1 MAADLEI
8 RIGAELS
15 EIKGALA
22 GLQKDLK
29 NVGNASVGNPLK
41 NVEGG
46 AQQAFSAIGRL
57 TAAFATMATVFKA
70 IQIADE
76 FDTLNARLR
85 IVTSST
91 EEYVRAQQALF
102 DLSQRTRSSLTETVN
117 LYTSISQATKEAGV
131 GQETLLQVVETINQA
146 VQLSGVNASSAQAA
160 LVQLGQ
166 GLASGTL
173 RGDELNSVLEQ
184 TGKLGD
190 VIANG
195 LGITRGELKKYGE
208 EGKITAEKII
218 IALQSQREEVER
230 QFKTLPLTV
239 GQSVTLFQNSLT
251 RLIGVINNTSGA
263 TSGIA
268 SVIGDLAEY
277 LASDE
282 VVGAIVEFTTSWS
295 EGFKGIVD
303 DVKAAVQIFR
313 NATKDILGDG
323 QDLVQF
329 LGQALSQFPVNLR
342 LIVKVAAATFAGMVD
357 SFVADAKLMKEA
369 FLAIFTDDTIEA
381 AVERRNRTVNASLQA
396 VKGSIQAAY
405 AERQDALN
413 AAKKAR
419 EDALAGIN
427 AGRRNTGA
435 NGTGTFKN
443 TPSAEEARKQEQ
455 IRKAQLDAQ
464 EKLSQDSS
472 KRELGILEQLY
483 NDAILST
490 NDYYDRRQKIELDAL
505 DRAIATER
513 ERAKVGGAD
522 KVKALAEIQLLERQ
536 KTDIVQKGAQDRL
549 NADKALQKQID
560 DARIQQLENQG
571 NTAEA
576 AALRLEIQFADLI
589 KRLQANG
596 NQAGVVLINNLIQTG
611 KAKAKFDELKAQF
624 DRITAELQQKQ
635 QTTAA
640 NVTTGVMTPAQG
652 QQQTAADRQTA
663 IDQLTVLNQKMQELA
678 EKNQNVPGIVE
689 GAKQISAA
697 LRNLA
702 VEGATGVEAAM
713 NTLRASLDEMDK
725 SFAKSAA
732 SAGVDA
738 LTGLFTDLA
747 SGSKSAGEALRDF
760 VRGFVASMAQIAVR
774 ALATYAVLQLLDA
787 VYPGLGKAT
796 AATMGATASVQ
807 HAGGMAGTGPARAV
821 NPLLFAGAP
830 RYHSGGM
837 VGLRPDE
844 RPAILQTGE
853 EVLSRADPRN
863 QANGGGGANVR
874 IINTV
879 DPALA
884 AEYFDTPAG
893 EKTFIN
899 LISRNAATM
908 RNVLA

>member
-15 EIKGALA
+15 EIKGALS

-29 NVGNASVGNPLK
+29 TVGNASVGNPLK

-85 IVTSST
+85 IATSST

-102 DLSQRTRSSLTETVN
+102 ELSQRTRTSLTETVD
-117 LYTSISQATKEAGV
+117 LYSKIAGSIKEAKV
-131 GQETLLQVVETINQA
+131 GQETLLQVVETVNQA
-146 VQLSGVNASSAQAA
+146 VQLSGATTQAA
-160 LVQLGQ
+160 QGALTQLGQ

-173 RGDELNSVLEQ
+173 RGEELNSILEQ
-184 TGKLGD
+184 TPVLAD
-190 VIANG
+190 AIAKG
-195 LGITRGELKKYGE
+195 MGITRGELRKYGE
-208 EGKITAEKII
+208 EGKITAQQVIG
-218 IALQSQREEVER
+218 ALQDQREEIEQ

-239 GQSVTLFQNSLT
+239 GQSVTLLQNSLT
-251 RLIGVINNTSGA
+251 RMIGVINNTSGA
-263 TSGIA
+263 TGGIA
-268 SVIGDLAEY
+268 SVIGDLADY

-282 VVGAIVEFTTSWS
+282 VVGAIVEFTASWS

-313 NATKDILGDG
+313 NATKNILGDG

-435 NGTGTFKN
+435 TGTGTFRN
-443 TPSAEEARKQEQ
+443 TPSAEDARKQEQ

-464 EKLSQDSS
+464 EKLLQDST

-483 NDAILST
+483 TDAILST

-522 KVKALAEIQLLERQ
+522 KVKALAEIELLERQ
-536 KTDIVQKGAQDRL
+536 KTDIVEKAAQDRL

-576 AALRLEIQFADLI
+576 AALRLQNQFADLI

-596 NQAGVVLINNLIQTG
+596 NQAGVDLINNLIQTG
-611 KAKAKFDELKAQF
+611 TAKAKFDELKAQF

-635 QTTAA
+635 QTTAS

-678 EKNQNVPGIVE
+678 VSTNDPAIVA
-689 GAKQISAA
+689 GAASIAAA

-760 VRGFVASMAQIAVR
+760 VRGFVASMAQIAAR

-796 AATMGATASVQ
+796 AATMGATANVQ

>member
-15 EIKGALA
+15 EIKGALS

-85 IVTSST
+85 IATSST

-102 DLSQRTRSSLTETVN
+102 ELSQRTRTSLTETVD
-117 LYTSISQATKEAGV
+117 LYSKIAGSIKEAKV
-131 GQETLLQVVETINQA
+131 GQETLLQVVETVNQA
-146 VQLSGVNASSAQAA
+146 VQLSGATTQAA
-160 LVQLGQ
+160 QGALTQLGQ

-173 RGDELNSVLEQ
+173 RGEELNSILEQ
-184 TGKLGD
+184 TPVLAD
-190 VIANG
+190 AIAKG
-195 LGITRGELKKYGE
+195 MGITRGELRKYGE
-208 EGKITAEKII
+208 EGKITAQQVIG
-218 IALQSQREEVER
+218 ALQNQREEIEQ

-239 GQSVTLFQNSLT
+239 GQSVTLLQNSLT
-251 RLIGVINNTSGA
+251 RMIGVINNTSGA
-263 TSGIA
+263 TGGIA
-268 SVIGDLAEY
+268 SVIGDLADY

-282 VVGAIVEFTTSWS
+282 VIGAIVEFTASWS

-313 NATKDILGDG
+313 NATKNILGDG

-396 VKGSIQAAY
+396 VKDSIQSAY

-435 NGTGTFKN
+435 TGTGTFRN
-443 TPSAEEARKQEQ
+443 TPSAEDARKQEQ

-464 EKLSQDSS
+464 EKLLQDST

-483 NDAILST
+483 NDATLST

-522 KVKALAEIQLLERQ
+522 KVKALAEIELLERQ
-536 KTDIVQKGAQDRL
+536 KTDIVEKGARDRL
-549 NADKALQKQID
+549 NADKSLQNQID
-560 DARIQQLENQG
+560 EARIQQLENQG

-576 AALRLEIQFADLI
+576 AALRLQKQFADLI
-589 KRLQANG
+589 KRLQADG
-596 NQAGVVLINNLIQTG
+596 NEAGVKLVNNLIQTG
-611 KAKAKFDELKAQF
+611 TAKAKFDELKAQF

-635 QTTAA
+635 QTTAS

-663 IDQLTVLNQKMQELA
+663 IEQLTVLNQKMQELA
-678 EKNQNVPGIVE
+678 VSTNDPAIVT
-689 GAKQISAA
+689 GAASIAAA

-732 SAGVDA
+732 NAGVDA

>member
-85 IVTSST
+85 IATSST

-102 DLSQRTRSSLTETVN
+102 ELSQRTRTSLTETVD
-117 LYTSISQATKEAGV
+117 LYSKIAGSIKEAKV
-131 GQETLLQVVETINQA
+131 GQETLLQVVETVNQA
-146 VQLSGVNASSAQAA
+146 VQLSGATTQAA
-160 LVQLGQ
+160 QGALTQLGQ

-173 RGDELNSVLEQ
+173 RGEELNSILEQ
-184 TGKLGD
+184 TPVLAD
-190 VIANG
+190 AIAKG
-195 LGITRGELKKYGE
+195 MGITRGELRKYGE
-208 EGKITAEKII
+208 EGKITAQQVIG
-218 IALQSQREEVER
+218 ALQDQREEIEQ

-239 GQSVTLFQNSLT
+239 GQSVTLLQNSLT
-251 RLIGVINNTSGA
+251 RMIGVINNTSGA
-263 TSGIA
+263 TGGIA
-268 SVIGDLAEY
+268 SVIGDLADY

-282 VVGAIVEFTTSWS
+282 VVGAIVEFTASWS

-435 NGTGTFKN
+435 TGTGTFRN
-443 TPSAEEARKQEQ
+443 TPSAEDARKQEQ

-464 EKLSQDSS
+464 EKLLQDST

-483 NDAILST
+483 TDAILST

-522 KVKALAEIQLLERQ
+522 KVKALAEIELLERQ
-536 KTDIVQKGAQDRL
+536 KTDIVEKGAQDRL

-576 AALRLEIQFADLI
+576 AALRLQSQFADLI

-596 NQAGVVLINNLIQTG
+596 NQAGVYLINKLIQTG
-611 KAKAKFDELKAQF
+611 TAKAKFDELKAQF

-635 QTTAA
+635 QTTAS

-678 EKNQNVPGIVE
+678 VSTNDPAIVA
-689 GAKQISAA
+689 GAASIAAA

-760 VRGFVASMAQIAVR
+760 VRGFVASMAQIAAR

-796 AATMGATASVQ
+796 AATMGATAKVQ
-807 HAGGMAGTGPARAV
+807 HAGGMAGTGPTRAV